1 MLTDLFRRLLV
12 YCCLGVHGPRL
23 CSVEY
28 RHIFIIFIVLL
39 ERLQFQ
45 LVIRHCYQPVLASLA
60 LLPVKAAHNHQSIH
74 NNSAHDAQRTV
85 VQRTTQYLA
94 VFLLWCI
101 GCACTAML
109 GEQHC

>member
-12 YCCLGVHGPRL
+12 YCCLGVHSPRL

-39 ERLQFQ
+39 EWLQFQ

-60 LLPVKAAHNHQSIH
+60 LLPVKAAHNRQSIH
-74 NNSAHDAQRTV
+74 NNSANDTQRI
-85 VQRTTQYLA
+85 TQYLA
-94 VFLLWCI
+94 VFPLWCI